1 MMIHNFTR
9 EDNFVRKLENCVKTF
24 WDSPALEDYRGETQ
38 TYGQFASELEK
49 NVLLWR
55 AAGLKKGDK
64 VALNARSSASWAR
77 VFFSTQVGE
86 FVSVQIFNGFMPADT
101 AGLVNHAEVRI
112 LYTEQA
118 TFCQMDFES
127 MPLLIAAIDANTG
140 SLLASRGDFAELYS
154 RREAIF
160 AQAHPNGLSADEISY
175 PEVPFDA
182 IAAIMYTSGSTGN
195 PKGVMLTN
203 LNFSA
208 NIYMIVNHFP
218 YRSGECYVSVLP
230 YCHIF
235 GMVYDM
241 MEPLCSGMHLVVLGL
256 PPVPGN
262 LLPALKKF
270 RPRIFFSVPL
280 ILTKMM
286 EHTLGKEISSEE
298 GAAKLAA
305 YKDNPDYCR
314 SLADRF
320 LEAMGGGV
328 EVFVTGGAA
337 IPETLEQLFVEKL
350 HLPFIT
356 GYGMTEAAPT
366 ISIGEVGD
374 YRLRECGKW
383 LHEIL
388 DLKIDSPDPAN
399 VPGEILIKGPVLFA
413 GYYKNDEATRAVM
426 TSDGWF
432 RTGDVATVDSR
443 RSLFIVGRCKNMILN
458 SSGQNIFPEEISVV
472 LDSLP
477 YVAESLVIEKDGKP
491 FAIIVPDGET
501 AASTGLTQEDLNRI
515 MVRNIQI
522 LNEKIPAY
530 SSVAGFRLQ
539 KEPFCKTPKG
549 SIRRYLYTE

>member
-1 MMIHNFTR
+1 MIHNFTR
-9 EDNFVRKLENCVKTF
+9 EDNFVRKLEHCVKTF
-24 WDSPALEDYRGETQ
+24 WDAPALEDYRGETQ

-55 AAGLKKGDK
+55 AAGLRKGDK

-77 VFFSTQVGE
+77 IFFSTQVGE

-112 LYTEQA
+112 LYTEKA
-118 TFCQMDFES
+118 TFCRMNFES

-140 SLLASRGDFAELYS
+140 CLLASRGNFAELYG
-154 RREAIF
+154 RRSEIF
-160 AQAHPNGLSADEISY
+160 SEAHPGGYTAADVHY

-182 IAAIMYTSGSTGN
+182 LAAIMYTSGSTGN

-241 MEPLCSGMHLVVLGL
+241 MEPLCSGMHLVVLGI
-256 PPVPGN
+256 PPVPSN

-280 ILTKMM
+280 ILTKLM
-286 EHTLGKEISSEE
+286 EHTLGKEISSRE

-305 YKDNPDYCR
+305 YKDNPEYCR
-314 SLADRF
+314 SLADKF
-320 LEAMGGGV
+320 LEAMGGGI

-337 IPETLEQLFVEKL
+337 IPENLERLFVEKL
-350 HLPFIT
+350 RLPFIT
-356 GYGMTEAAPT
+356 GYGMTETAPT
-366 ISIGEVGD
+366 ISLGEVGD

-388 DLKIDSPDPAN
+388 DLKIDSPDPAA
-399 VPGEILIKGPVLFA
+399 VPGEILVKGPVLFA
-413 GYYKNDEATRAVM
+413 GYYKNDDATRAVM

-458 SSGQNIFPEEISVV
+458 SSGQNIFPEEIQVV

-477 YVAESLVIEKDGKP
+477 YVAESLVIEKEGKP
-491 FAIIVPDGET
+491 FAIIVPNGD
-501 AASTGLTQEDLNRI
+501 AAALSDLTDADLHEI
-515 MVRNIQI
+515 MVRNIQL
-522 LNEKIPAY
+522 LNDRIPAY
-530 SSVAGFRLQ
+530 SAVAGFRLQ
-539 KEPFCKTPKG
+539 KEPFAKTPKG

>member
-1 MMIHNFTR
+1 MIHNFTR
-9 EDNFVRKLENCVKTF
+9 EDNFVRKLEHCVKSF
-24 WDSPALEDYRGETQ
+24 WDAPALEDYRGETQ

-77 VFFSTQVGE
+77 VFFSTQVAE
-86 FVSVQIFNGFMPADT
+86 LVSVQIFNGFMPADT

-112 LYTEQA
+112 LYTERA
-118 TFCQMDFES
+118 TFCRMDFES

-140 SLLASRGDFAELYS
+140 ELLASRGDFAELYG

-160 AQAHPNGLSADEISY
+160 ALAHPCGLSAADISY
-175 PEVPFDA
+175 PEVPFEA
-182 IAAIMYTSGSTGN
+182 LAAIMYTSGSTGN

-208 NIYMIVNHFP
+208 NIYMIANHFN
-218 YRSGECYVSVLP
+218 YLSGESYVSVLP

-262 LLPALKKF
+262 LLPALKRF

-280 ILTKMM
+280 ILSKLM
-286 EHTLGKEISSEE
+286 EHTLGKEIASPE

-305 YKDNPDYCR
+305 YKDNPEYCR
-314 SLADRF
+314 KLADRF
-320 LEAMGGGV
+320 LEELGSRV

-337 IPETLEQLFVEKL
+337 IPETLESLFVQKL
-350 HLPFIT
+350 GLPFIT

-388 DLKIDSPDPAN
+388 DLKIDSPDPEN

-413 GYYKNDEATRAVM
+413 GYYKNDAATGAVM

-472 LDSLP
+472 LDTLP
-477 YVAESLVIEKDGKP
+477 YVAESLVIEKEGKP
-491 FAIIVPDGET
+491 FAIIVPDAE
-501 AASTGLTQEDLNRI
+501 AAVHANLTPEDLNDI
-515 MVRNIQI
+515 MVRNIRL
-522 LNEKIPAY
+522 LNERIPAY
-530 SSVAGFRLQ
+530 SAVSGFRLQ
-539 KEPFCKTPKG
+539 MEPFAKTPKG